1 MFLIT
6 KKSSFKFISL
16 SKNFFNLFKKML
28 ENQEEIQKLASQI
41 EHMKIVGMLTDNRH
55 IRCQTNQ
62 LVYTFKLGH
71 LITKKSNDE
80 I

>member
-1 MFLIT
+1 
-6 KKSSFKFISL
+6 
-16 SKNFFNLFKKML
+16 ML